1 MTRYIASVTSDLNRA
16 NDPSG
21 YKLAV
26 CPELRAS
33 HAPLDRLIQGGPVVN
48 NVRLDIG
55 SFPEYGAALA
65 AVIEFI
71 GVPCVI
77 CADEDDNLYVK
88 RQGSKIAGRIVA
100 SKSRSGIFIAN

>member
-1 MTRYIASVTSDLNRA
+1 MTRYIASVMSDLNRT

-26 CPELRAS
+26 YPELRAS
-33 HAPLDRLIQGGPVVN
+33 NVASDRLIQSGPVIN
-48 NVRLDIG
+48 NVRQDLG
-55 SFPEYGAALA
+55 SFAEYGAALTA
-65 AVIEFI
+65 AIEFI

-77 CADEDDNLYVK
+77 YADEDDNLYVK